1 MLSLYKRKII
11 IQSVM
16 RKLSCI
22 LLITILFVS
31 CKAIDNEVIKKEQTT
46 VLFELIKGG
55 CYGTCPIYSISVD
68 ENRQIKYEGK
78 RFVDAIGT
86 YNWIMNKKDFNTLNA
101 LIDKNFNSDFKQ
113 NIEVQDLPLT
123 ELNIKNTYQIKFKG
137 NCPKEFKTELKQIEM
152 LLIKNG
158 NWNKKL

>member
-1 MLSLYKRKII
+1 MK
-11 IQSVM
+11 
-16 RKLSCI
+16 KLNCI

-31 CKAIDNEVIKKEQTT
+31 CKIIDNEAIKKEQTT

-86 YNWIMNKKDFNTLNA
+86 YNWIMNEKDFNTLKA
-101 LIDKNFNSDFKQ
+101 LIDKKFKADYTH
-113 NIEVQDLPLT
+113 NMEVQDLPLT
-123 ELNIKNTYQIKFKG
+123 RLNIKNKHHVKFKG
-137 NCPKEFKTELKQIEM
+137 SCPIEFKKELKQIEM
-152 LLIKNG
+152 LLLKNS
-158 NWNKKL
+158 NWKKRL

>member
-16 RKLSCI
+16 KKLSCI

-46 VLFELIKGG
+46 ILFELIKGG

-86 YNWIMNKKDFNTLNA
+86 YNWIMNEKDFNTLNA

-152 LLIKNG
+152 LLLKNA

>member
-152 LLIKNG
+152 LLLKNA

>member
-46 VLFELIKGG
+46 VLCELIKGG
-55 CYGTCPIYSISVD
+55 CYGTCPIYSISID

-152 LLIKNG
+152 LLLKNA